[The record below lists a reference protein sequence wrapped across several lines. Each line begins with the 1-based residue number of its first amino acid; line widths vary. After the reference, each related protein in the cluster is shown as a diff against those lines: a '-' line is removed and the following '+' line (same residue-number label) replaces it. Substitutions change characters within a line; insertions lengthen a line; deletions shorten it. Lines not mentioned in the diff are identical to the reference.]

1 MMMRSLIMKTL
12 MMNRTCGGLWDP
24 AGGERW
30 ERPRNVPALTFGRMG
45 GDGGGVKK
53 SDNENMMMKHLVDGH
68 TSAALL
74 PRWASLVADW
84 KQHSGLVARFRC
96 FI

>member
-1 MMMRSLIMKTL
+1 MGSRRWGTL
-12 MMNRTCGGLWDP
+12 GTTQ
-24 AGGERW
+24 
-30 ERPRNVPALTFGRMG
+30 ERPCAYIWENG